1 MNQVLIIAKKDV
13 REALRSKSTY
23 FYLLF
28 LFFIVL
34 PYLDG
39 ARSTIGHLIAQ
50 KTTSTEIVPAIKLFL
65 NNVVHTLPMVLTML
79 FCSFLSTYSI
89 IMDKTKRTLESLL
102 ATPASL
108 KQIWL
113 GKSLAVAVPSIAIT
127 FLVSLLALLAINL
140 VVIVPAVGIIIW
152 PDALSLITGLLIVPV
167 MAFFVVCIVSFLQL
181 IMTNPRIANFA
192 FIVIFLG
199 IYLTTITE
207 LASFWDFSLIY
218 LGTTVV
224 LAIITLFLG
233 HWLNKDRV
241 VLSSKG

>member
-1 MNQVLIIAKKDV
+1 MHQVIIIARKDI

-28 LFFIVL
+28 LFFVVF

-39 ARSTIGHLIAQ
+39 ARSVISHLAVQ
-50 KTTSTEIVPAIKLFL
+50 KTTSIEIVPALKMFL
-65 NNVVHTLPMVLTML
+65 NNLVHTLPLVLTML
-79 FCSFLSTYSI
+79 FCSFLSTYAVV
-89 IMDKTKRTLESLL
+89 MDKTKRTLESLL

-113 GKSLAVAVPSIAIT
+113 GKSLAVAIPSVIIT
-127 FLVSLLALLAINL
+127 FLFSFLALVVINL
-140 VVIVPAVGIIIW
+140 VVIVPQAGVFIW
-152 PDALSLITGLLIVPV
+152 PDGLSLVTGLVIVPV

-192 FIVIFLG
+192 FIGIFLG
-199 IYLTTITE
+199 FYFTTITE
-207 LASFWDFSLIY
+207 LTALWDFSLIY
-218 LGTTVV
+218 LAATVILAVTT
-224 LAIITLFLG
+224 LLLG
-233 HWLNKDRV
+233 RWLNKDRV